1 MVEDTIVAISSAYGK
16 GAVSIIR
23 LSGADALK
31 IAGSV
36 FIGNDISKTKS
47 HTISYGRVKD
57 PVTGSVL
64 DEVLVSVFR
73 APRSFTREDV
83 VEIGCHGG
91 VFVTNRILELLLQK
105 GARLS
110 EPGEFTKRAFLNG
123 RIDLT
128 QAEAVMDIIEAKS
141 MEALHLANQGL
152 LGEVRKL
159 VVGFR
164 SEILSVIAM
173 IEVNIDY
180 PEYDDAIVMTS
191 DIIKP
196 IVVSMIEKMNS
207 ILEKADTVR
216 IIREGIK
223 TAIIGRPNVGKSS
236 LLNALLREDRAIV
249 TEIAGT
255 TRDTVEGTLQ
265 LGGLTLHLVDT
276 AGIRTTSDQ
285 IEKIG
290 VERSRKMIA
299 EAEIILL
306 VLDNSV
312 PLDETDIELLK
323 MSNGKNRIVIVNK
336 VDLDSK
342 IDASKLNDVVMIS
355 ATKEGDIKILEE
367 KIRQLTKINEFNPL
381 DATLLGNARHV
392 SKMKEARKS
401 LMDSL
406 ASIENKMP
414 VDVINVDLT
423 AAWNRLGEIIGEDKG
438 DALLNELFAKF
449 CLGK

>member
-1 MVEDTIVAISSAYGK
+1 MFDDTIVAIASAYGK
-16 GAVSIIR
+16 GAVSVIR
-23 LSGADALK
+23 LSGEDAIK
-31 IAGSV
+31 IVCKV
-36 FIGNDISKTKS
+36 FEGKDLSKAKS
-47 HTISYGRVKD
+47 HTISYGRIKD
-57 PVTGSVL
+57 KKKDLIL

-73 APRSFTREDV
+73 TPRSFTREDV

-91 VFVTNRILELLLQK
+91 VFVTNRILELLLEN
-105 GARLS
+105 GARLA

-128 QAEAVMDIIEAKS
+128 QAEAVMDIIEARS
-141 MEALHLANQGL
+141 SEAMQLANHGL
-152 LGEVRKL
+152 LGDVKKLIVAFRK
-159 VVGFR
+159 
-164 SEILSVIAM
+164 EILSAIAM

-180 PEYDDAIVMTS
+180 PEYDDAVVMTNAL
-191 DIIKP
+191 IKP
-196 IVVSMIEKMNS
+196 MVKAMIEKMDE
-207 ILEKADTVR
+207 ILEMASTVR

-255 TRDTVEGTLQ
+255 TRDTIEGTLQ

-276 AGIRTTSDQ
+276 AGIRSTSDQ

-306 VLDNSV
+306 VLDNSN
-312 PLDETDIELLK
+312 PLDETDLELLE
-323 MSNGKNRIVIVNK
+323 MSKKKNRIVIVNK
-336 VDLDSK
+336 IDLVSK
-342 IDASKLNDVVMIS
+342 IDMSKLDDVLMIS
-355 ATKEGDIKILEE
+355 ATKEGDVRLLEE
-367 KIRQLTKINEFNPL
+367 KIRHHTKINEWNPR
-381 DATLLGNARHV
+381 DATYLGNARHV

-401 LMDSL
+401 LEDALS
-406 ASIENKMP
+406 SIGNNMP
-414 VDVINVDLT
+414 VDVVNIDLVS
-423 AAWNRLGEIIGEDKG
+423 AWNRLGEIIGEDKG
-438 DALLNELFAKF
+438 DSLLNELFAKF